1 MPQAGRILRF
11 MGFRVSRDFLVF
23 ACLVLGAGGCGE
35 DVEEVDAASL
45 NDFQRDILAAH
56 NAVRAQAGAS
66 EALPP
71 LKWSARAEK
80 VAAQWAEECVFEHN
94 PERGRLGENL
104 SAATMNKWTTREM
117 VFDWAS
123 EVEDYDY
130 ASNTCA
136 EGEMCGHYTQL
147 VWRETTH
154 VGCVVKVCTTDSRPA
169 LDMDVPEWKLWVCN
183 YTPPG
188 NVEGQRP
195 Y

>member
-1 MPQAGRILRF
+1 
-11 MGFRVSRDFLVF
+11 MGFHFLRGFLVF
-23 ACLVLGAGGCGE
+23 ACLCAGAAACG
-35 DVEEVDAASL
+35 DSAEVDAESL

-56 NAVRAQAGAS
+56 NAVRARALPGNT

-71 LKWSARAEK
+71 LQWSAEAER
-80 VAAQWAEECVFEHN
+80 VAAAWAERCTFEHN
-94 PERGRLGENL
+94 EGRGRMGENL
-104 SAATMNKWTTREM
+104 AAATMNQWKTQEEM

-123 EVEDYDY
+123 EAEHYDS

-154 VGCVVKVCTTDSRPA
+154 VGCVEKVCTTASPWGA
-169 LDMDVPEWKLWVCN
+169 QVSEWKLWVCN

-188 NVEGQRP
+188 NVAGQKP